1 MDFYSFSG
9 RLLLAIIAGALVGF
23 EREFRHRSAGI
34 RTHAL
39 VSMGA
44 ACFVLLSLDLTS
56 SGGDP
61 TRIIGQVVTG
71 VGFLGAGVI
80 MRDGVSIMGLNTAA
94 TVWCSSAIGCF
105 AGAGFFIETILITL
119 GVLLAHLLFRPIE
132 SRLDKK
138 LMHKYQSE
146 VSHAI
151 YEINVVCSAMSE
163 DSIRV
168 TLTNTL
174 LMDDRLHLKTLKSKH
189 PENASD
195 LRYIEAEIL
204 AAGRQD
210 ALLER
215 VVARVNHEAGVRD
228 ISWHFSMQT
237 FN

>member
-1 MDFYSFSG
+1 MDITVFVL
-9 RLLLAIIAGALVGF
+9 RVAAAIIAGALVGF

-44 ACFVLLSLDLTS
+44 ACYVLLSLDLIQPN
-56 SGGDP
+56 GDP

-94 TVWCSSAIGCF
+94 TVWCSSVIGCF
-105 AGAGFFIETILITL
+105 AGAGFFAESGLITVC
-119 GVLLAHLLFRPIE
+119 VLFAHLFFRPLE
-132 SRLDKK
+132 ERLDKR
-138 LMHKYQSE
+138 LMHKFQTEIAHTVYQIT
-146 VSHAI
+146 VR
-151 YEINVVCSAMSE
+151 CSISSE
-163 DSIRV
+163 DSIRI

-174 LMDDRLHLKTLKSKH
+174 LMDDRLHLKTLKSTH
-189 PENASD
+189 LDEQPD
-195 LRYIEAEIL
+195 FRYIEAEVL

-215 VVARVNHEAGVRD
+215 VVARINHEVGVKD
-228 ISWHFSMQT
+228 ISWHFSTQT